1 MIFPGKITAQGR
13 RDLCAV
19 VRRDRRE
26 RPNGRV
32 SRPPLGAPWGIL
44 IPLSRWR
51 GLPARFMP
59 VAILAGDALTKTGR
73 PWLVRLGAGD
83 LSPEIRVPA
92 PAASGPGDTP
102 GRVLGCRR
110 SSRYGWS
117 WPEPPAG
124 ATPSSAPGAGEPWPG
139 PGPAGSRGH
148 ERPIGW
154 RCPRALPLGS
164 ARALHGPG

>member
-73 PWLVRLGAGD
+73 PWLVRLGAGGPLAED
-83 LSPEIRVPA
+83 RDPG
-92 PAASGPGDTP
+92 ASRFRA
-102 GRVLGCRR
+102 GRHTG
-110 SSRYGWS
+110 
-117 WPEPPAG
+117 
-124 ATPSSAPGAGEPWPG
+124 PGAGIPPFIPVWVG
-139 PGPAGSRGH
+139 VA
-148 ERPIGW
+148 
-154 RCPRALPLGS
+154 
-164 ARALHGPG
+164 